1 MLNNKA
7 LLIVDKK
14 LQPVAYNDE
23 LLSLLSLKSN
33 QSIKREIVKLLRKNL
48 KFRNVLAQYL
58 HPAQLPTN
66 FPAKIHLLDG
76 NILDINL
83 DIHPIY
89 QNGNEQNLVI
99 SFENKLSNDLENI
112 NLERSLKYNVI
123 NKIAASIAHEI
134 RNPLSSLAIHIEV
147 LDNTVTNLSFHQN
160 EKERIKKSI
169 QILHSELERVI
180 KIIDQF
186 FSLARS
192 NGNEMKYED
201 INTIIL
207 EVFELIKQQCY
218 EQSIKLNIKLEKNLP
233 FVHIYRNQV
242 IQVILNIIINSIEAM
257 PTGGELRLVTK
268 QIDKK
273 IHIIIEDT
281 GCGMTDEQKKHIF
294 DLFYSTKENSGGIGL
309 TLSREIIEG
318 QQGRI
323 IVESNIEKGST
334 FTIILPKASQF

>member
-1 MLNNKA
+1 MSNNKA

-33 QSIKREIVKLLRKNL
+33 QSIKKDIIKLLRKNL

-58 HPAQLPTN
+58 YPAQLPTN

-76 NILDINL
+76 KILDINL

-89 QNGNEQNLVI
+89 QNGNGQNLVI
-99 SFENKLSNDLENI
+99 SFENKLSNNLENI

-201 INTIIL
+201 INTIIS
-207 EVFELIKQQCY
+207 EVYELIKQQCF

-233 FVHIYRNQV
+233 FVHVYRNQV

-257 PTGGELRLVTK
+257 PTGGELHLVTK

-309 TLSREIIEG
+309 TLSREIIEEQRG
-318 QQGRI
+318 II
-323 IVESNIEKGST
+323 IVESNVEKGST